1 MKLLHRI
8 ISAIAAT
15 AALASCHHVEE
26 YDGGMYGNFDALWSV
41 VDEHYCFFA
50 EKDVESAEV
59 GARYRARIN
68 PDEMKA
74 TDFFNLC
81 GDMLGELRD
90 GHVNLSASFNVS
102 YYRRWWSDYPQNLD
116 RGLAPAI
123 PTAPSTCRSSP
134 SPKRIARPSS
144 STCATTAAA

>member
-50 EKDVESAEV
+50 EKAWTGPRWV
-59 GARYRARIN
+59 RAT
-68 PDEMKA
+68 A
-74 TDFFNLC
+74 
-81 GDMLGELRD
+81 
-90 GHVNLSASFNVS
+90 HAST
-102 YYRRWWSDYPQNLD
+102 
-116 RGLAPAI
+116 
-123 PTAPSTCRSSP
+123 PTR
-134 SPKRIARPSS
+134 
-144 STCATTAAA
+144 